1 MYLPPCD
8 LELAARHQTEWQGA
22 FLPLPARLQRS
33 GLDPAKSITVTYYI
47 VGTVSLLVS
56 IMCFF
61 GLQGLRSEGE
71 KSLKSVLSEDD
82 SRKIAFRSRIIGPF
96 SLGFTHPSIG
106 LAYLGGFVA
115 RQIGAIVCSLGLL
128 GGSIAFPD
136 SQQPP
141 SVQAQSAEAG
151 PSRDTRDSSFDRTD
165 LPGESTMLL
174 PQPPPAQNLVDLK
187 GSIAGVYSLAGGIG
201 ILLLTKLGGLL
212 FDKISMIAPFV
223 ILAVFNL
230 LLLVIGILLALFHRR

>member
-1 MYLPPCD
+1 MFVNAKYSSSGRCD
-8 LELAARHQTEWQGA
+8 KSIVDIGDARRNCHEAYVVSAELTGVSQLVALLCAPAFGFWSERSPQSNIPLIFAALTGVAGNLGFA
-22 FLPLPARLQRS
+22 FLQNPEFAGINGFLVFVVVA
-33 GLDPAKSITVTYYI
+33 
-47 VGTVSLLVS
+47 LLGIS
-56 IMCFF
+56 
-61 GLQGLRSEGE
+61 
-71 KSLKSVLSEDD
+71 
-82 SRKIAFRSRIIGPF
+82 
-96 SLGFTHPSIG
+96 
-106 LAYLGGFVA
+106 
-115 RQIGAIVCSLGLL
+115 QIGAIVCSLGLL